1 MTAFTKN
8 TPGAPNSGTYNV
20 GDTVTDSVKCVWV
33 CVLGGPARAS
43 TLGDNLNFVGCP
55 TPVATSL
62 RDTMTAHA
70 GGTQAG
76 AIGDAAAALTGVMNR
91 LTVVG
96 SAGDSVVLPA
106 AVAGINSIVVVND
119 TATSANVFP
128 FTGDSINA
136 LGANA
141 AFALA
146 AGKTAEFFSVV
157 NGKWHGILS
166 A

>member
-1 MTAFTKN
+1 MTAFVKN
-8 TPGAPNSGTYNV
+8 TPGAPTSGIYQV

-33 CVLGGPARAS
+33 CVQGGPARAS

-55 TPVATSL
+55 TPIATSV
-62 RDTMTAHA
+62 RDTITAHA

-76 AIGDAAAALTGVMNR
+76 AIADAAVLLSGVMNR
-91 LTVVG
+91 LTVVA
-96 SAGDSVVLPA
+96 SAGDSVLLPV
-106 AVAGINSIVVVND
+106 AVAGINSLVVVND
-119 TATSANVFP
+119 TATSANIFP
-128 FTGDSINA
+128 STGDSINA

-146 AGKTAEFFSVV
+146 AGKTAEFFSIVT
-157 NGKWHGILS
+157 GKWHGILS